1 MSMSAFRTNVVV
13 LVVIIKF
20 YVFSKLINILL
31 FSCVCAGEMY
41 TDWSWNAF
49 KAWHYKVVH

>member
-1 MSMSAFRTNVVV
+1 MNMSAIRTNVVV